1 MSRGKIVSFRVAD
14 EHYAQL
20 VTRSA
25 KGGSPGAFARE
36 LMLQALHAER
46 VVDGIQSRLDRQQE
60 QVLELRTD
68 LHVTLRAA
76 LIAFGRMEPERAKEW
91 VSRTLKG

>member
-1 MSRGKIVSFRVAD
+1 MSRGRIISFRVAD

-20 VTRSA
+20 VARSTN
-25 KGGSPGAFARE
+25 GGSPGAFARE

-46 VVDGIQSRLDRQQE
+46 VVAGIQTRLDRQQA
-60 QVLELRTD
+60 QVTELRSD
-68 LHVTLRAA
+68 LRVTLRAA
-76 LIAFGRMEPERAKEW
+76 LIAFGRWEPERAKEW